1 MTIGMLWLYDRKNP
15 LAQEIAKAAAY
26 HLKKYGRAPDLCLIN
41 PADAEKT
48 QPLEVKSANGNTIT
62 IRPWGNVPPRH
73 LWIGV
78 EEMPTEET
86 K

>member
-1 MTIGMLWLYDRKNP
+1 MSTGMLWFMNSNNP
-15 LAQEIAKAAAY
+15 LAQEVATAAAY
-26 HLKKYGRAPDLCLIN
+26 HLKKYGRAPDLCLVN
-41 PADAEKT
+41 PSVQIDNSEIKG
-48 QPLEVKSANGNTIT
+48 ANGSAIT
-62 IRPWGNVPPRH
+62 IRPNRIVLPGH